1 MNDDDIDAKI
11 IQFIQGDIPLEPNP
25 WAGLARSL
33 DMGEPEL
40 LDRVRRLKAR
50 GFIRRWG
57 AVLRHQKAGYNSNA
71 MVAWQV
77 EPEKADP
84 AGEIMAGMKEISHC
98 YLREVTADFNFQ
110 LFSMV
115 HARDEQELENT
126 IRRIAELTDLHDYA
140 VLRSVREFKKVSMR
154 YV

>member
-1 MNDDDIDAKI
+1 MKYDDIDAKI
-11 IQFIQGDIPLEPNP
+11 IRFLQGDIPLEANP
-25 WAGLARSL
+25 FAGLALSIAIS
-33 DMGEPEL
+33 ETEL
-40 LDRVRRLKAR
+40 LDRICNLKTS
-50 GFIRRWG
+50 GIIRRWG
-57 AVLRHQKAGYNSNA
+57 AVLSHQKAGYSCNA

-98 YLREVTADFNFQ
+98 YLREVPADFDFQ

-115 HARDEQELENT
+115 HARDEQELENV
-126 IRRIAELTDLHDYA
+126 INRIAELTDLHDYA

-154 YV
+154 YI